1 MNRILT
7 SLLALLLYTG
17 GVWAKETPEIVFGDP
32 TIKTHFSAVTSWS
45 LNWSERS
52 NAQYPDVLVRN
63 AGNYIGIVE
72 NGLEFTSSDP
82 NVAVIAMS
90 KANTYQITPI
100 APGATV
106 ITVSFAGNDQV
117 EACSN
122 SYVLTYVDDRSGL
135 DGMGFGFSASTA
147 SATYGDATVNSPTL
161 QMGQLSGASVTYS
174 SSKPTVATVDGNSGV
189 VTIVAAGV
197 AEISAT
203 FAGDA
208 YFKPG
213 SVSYTLN
220 VDQKEVG
227 LSWSSTSFTYDG
239 NAHLPTATATGL
251 IGSDVCTVTVSGA
264 QTNAGSYTA
273 TASGLSNGNY
283 KLPAANTVSFTIAK
297 ATPTV
302 TAPTAKTGLAYNG
315 AAQALVNAGS
325 TTGGTLEYS
334 LDGTTYSTTIPS
346 ATNVGT
352 YTVYYRVVGNAN
364 YNDVAAQTVSVTI
377 AASQSAVA
385 TAPTVKAG
393 LVYNG
398 SAQAL
403 INAGTATNGT
413 MQYSSD
419 GTTFSTTIPTGTNAG
434 SYNVWYMVKGNTGY
448 NDVAAVKLTA
458 TIAKATPTVTAPIGN
473 TLNYTGAAQAL
484 VNAGSTTGGTLE
496 YSLDGATYS
505 TTIPTATNVGTYT
518 VYYRVVGNAN
528 YNDVAPQ
535 TVTATIASS
544 QSAISTYPTA
554 NTGLV
559 YNGTAQALITAGSAT
574 NGTMQ
579 YSLDGNT
586 YSTTIPTAT
595 DAGSY
600 DVWYMVKGN
609 TGYNDV
615 APQKLTVT
623 IAKAN
628 VTVVYETYMF
638 KVKLGDTFNPPYVKV
653 EPAGLPLTYWST
665 DPSVAMVDPQ
675 TAEVTLLSPG
685 EVFIYAEFAGDANY
699 NSASDY
705 YILTVEQ
712 AAIDPIDEG
721 KTNEMK
727 EEDFIINSRERNLSN
742 VVIYDILFTLN
753 VTGDPSEC
761 DGYDETLHGVVLNTP
776 MSEYDVNRVVYNR
789 LEPGTK
795 EYAEAFTGLTFKVP
809 AGKGYVIIDS
819 QTDEQYQMMVKIGN
833 LEPVAFHHTG
843 REKDSVLYECSAP
856 TWVYVYNGGTV
867 SNARMNAIPKAKKT
881 KGHVIIYSVTRKT
894 QKNVAGIE
902 QIRSDAL
909 DENERWFDLQGN
921 RINRPTKKGVYIL
934 RGQKVVVK

>member
-297 ATPTV
+297 ATPIV

-325 TTGGTLEYS
+325 TTGGTMEYSLDGTTYSTTIPSAANVGIYTVYYRVAGNVNYNDVAAQTVTVTIAASQSAIATAPTVKTGLVYNGSAQALMNAGTATNGTMQYSSDGTTFSTIIPTATNAGSYDVWYMVKGNTGYNDVAAAKLTAIIAKATPTVTAPIGKTLNYTGAALALVNAGSTTGGTLEYS
-334 LDGTTYSTTIPS
+334 LDGTTYSTAIPS

-364 YNDVAAQTVSVTI
+364 YNDVA
-377 AASQSAVA
+377 
-385 TAPTVKAG
+385 
-393 LVYNG
+393 
-398 SAQAL
+398 
-403 INAGTATNGT
+403 
-413 MQYSSD
+413 
-419 GTTFSTTIPTGTNAG
+419 
-434 SYNVWYMVKGNTGY
+434 
-448 NDVAAVKLTA
+448 
-458 TIAKATPTVTAPIGN
+458 
-473 TLNYTGAAQAL
+473 
-484 VNAGSTTGGTLE
+484 
-496 YSLDGATYS
+496 
-505 TTIPTATNVGTYT
+505 
-518 VYYRVVGNAN
+518 
-528 YNDVAPQ
+528 
-535 TVTATIASS
+535 
-544 QSAISTYPTA
+544 
-554 NTGLV
+554 
-559 YNGTAQALITAGSAT
+559 
-574 NGTMQ
+574 
-579 YSLDGNT
+579 
-586 YSTTIPTAT
+586 
-595 DAGSY
+595 
-600 DVWYMVKGN
+600 
-609 TGYNDV
+609 
-615 APQKLTVT
+615 PQKLTVS
-623 IAKAN
+623 IAKAD
-628 VTVVYETYMF
+628 VKVLYENYEFTA
-638 KVKLGDTFNPPYVKV
+638 KLGEAFYPPHATV
-653 EPAGLPLTYWST
+653 EPAGLPLNYWSS
-665 DPSVAMVDPQ
+665 DPDVANVDAQ
-675 TAEVTLLSPG
+675 TGEVTLNAPG
-685 EVFIYAEFAGDANY
+685 RVNIYAEFLGDENY

-712 AAIDPIDEG
+712 YSIEPI
-721 KTNEMK
+721 NEDVTITMK
-727 EEDFIINSRERNLSN
+727 DEDFIINGQERKLDNT
-742 VVIYDILFTLN
+742 VIYDILFTLN
-753 VTGDPSEC
+753 ITGDPSES

-776 MSEYDVNRVVYNR
+776 MSKNDINRVITR
-789 LEPGTK
+789 GLEPGTE
-795 EYAEAFTGLTFKVP
+795 EYADEYTGLTFKVP
-809 AGKGYVIIDS
+809 AGKGYVIIES

-902 QIRSDAL
+902 QISCDAL
-909 DENERWFDLQGN
+909 DEYERWYDLQGN

>member
-203 FAGDA
+203 YAGDA
-208 YFKPG
+208 YFMPG

-325 TTGGTLEYS
+325 TTGGTMEYSLDGTTYSTTIPSAANVGIYTVYYRVAGNVNYNDVAAQTVTVTIAASQSAIATAPTVKTGLVYNGSAQALMNAGTATNGTMQYSSDGTTFSTIIPTATNAGSYDVWYMVKGNTGYNDVAAAKLTAIIAKATPTVTAPIGKTLNYTGAALALVNAGSTTGGTLEYS
-334 LDGTTYSTTIPS
+334 LDGTTYSTAIPS

-364 YNDVAAQTVSVTI
+364 YNDVA
-377 AASQSAVA
+377 
-385 TAPTVKAG
+385 
-393 LVYNG
+393 
-398 SAQAL
+398 
-403 INAGTATNGT
+403 
-413 MQYSSD
+413 
-419 GTTFSTTIPTGTNAG
+419 
-434 SYNVWYMVKGNTGY
+434 
-448 NDVAAVKLTA
+448 
-458 TIAKATPTVTAPIGN
+458 
-473 TLNYTGAAQAL
+473 
-484 VNAGSTTGGTLE
+484 
-496 YSLDGATYS
+496 
-505 TTIPTATNVGTYT
+505 
-518 VYYRVVGNAN
+518 
-528 YNDVAPQ
+528 
-535 TVTATIASS
+535 
-544 QSAISTYPTA
+544 
-554 NTGLV
+554 
-559 YNGTAQALITAGSAT
+559 
-574 NGTMQ
+574 
-579 YSLDGNT
+579 
-586 YSTTIPTAT
+586 
-595 DAGSY
+595 
-600 DVWYMVKGN
+600 
-609 TGYNDV
+609 
-615 APQKLTVT
+615 PQKLTVS
-623 IAKAN
+623 IAKAD
-628 VTVVYETYMF
+628 VKVLYENYEFTA
-638 KVKLGDTFNPPYVKV
+638 KLGEAFYPPHVTV
-653 EPAGLPLTYWST
+653 EPAGLPLTYWSS
-665 DPSVAMVDPQ
+665 DPDVANVDAQ
-675 TAEVTLLSPG
+675 TGEVTLNAPG
-685 EVFIYAEFAGDANY
+685 RVNIYAEFPGDENY

-712 AAIDPIDEG
+712 YSIEPI
-721 KTNEMK
+721 NEDVTITMK
-727 EEDFIINSRERNLSN
+727 DEDFIINGQERKLDNT
-742 VVIYDILFTLN
+742 VIYDILFTLN
-753 VTGDPSEC
+753 ITGDPSES

-776 MSEYDVNRVVYNR
+776 MSKNDINRVITR
-789 LEPGTK
+789 GLEPGTE
-795 EYAEAFTGLTFKVP
+795 EYADEYTGLTFKVP
-809 AGKGYVIIDS
+809 AGKGYVIIES

-902 QIRSDAL
+902 QISCDAL
-909 DENERWFDLQGN
+909 DENERWYDLQGN

>member
-17 GVWAKETPEIVFGDP
+17 GVCAKETPEIVFGDP

-325 TTGGTLEYS
+325 TTGGTMEYS

-346 ATNVGT
+346 AANVG
-352 YTVYYRVVGNAN
+352 
-364 YNDVAAQTVSVTI
+364 I
-377 AASQSAVA
+377 
-385 TAPTVKAG
+385 
-393 LVYNG
+393 
-398 SAQAL
+398 
-403 INAGTATNGT
+403 
-413 MQYSSD
+413 
-419 GTTFSTTIPTGTNAG
+419 
-434 SYNVWYMVKGNTGY
+434 
-448 NDVAAVKLTA
+448 
-458 TIAKATPTVTAPIGN
+458 
-473 TLNYTGAAQAL
+473 
-484 VNAGSTTGGTLE
+484 
-496 YSLDGATYS
+496 
-505 TTIPTATNVGTYT
+505 YT

-535 TVTATIASS
+535 
-544 QSAISTYPTA
+544 
-554 NTGLV
+554 
-559 YNGTAQALITAGSAT
+559 
-574 NGTMQ
+574 
-579 YSLDGNT
+579 
-586 YSTTIPTAT
+586 
-595 DAGSY
+595 
-600 DVWYMVKGN
+600 
-609 TGYNDV
+609 
-615 APQKLTVT
+615 KLTVS
-623 IAKAN
+623 IAKAD
-628 VTVVYETYMF
+628 VKVLYENYEFTA
-638 KVKLGDTFNPPYVKV
+638 KLGEAFYPPHATV
-653 EPAGLPLTYWST
+653 EPAGLPLTYWSS
-665 DPSVAMVDPQ
+665 DPDVANVDAQ
-675 TAEVTLLSPG
+675 TG
-685 EVFIYAEFAGDANY
+685 EVALNAPGRVNIYAEFPGDENY

-712 AAIDPIDEG
+712 YSIEPI
-721 KTNEMK
+721 NEDVTITMK
-727 EEDFIINSRERNLSN
+727 DEDFIINGQERKLDNT
-742 VVIYDILFTLN
+742 VIYDILFTLN
-753 VTGDPSEC
+753 ITGDPSES

-776 MSEYDVNRVVYNR
+776 MSKNDINRVITR
-789 LEPGTK
+789 GLEPGTE
-795 EYAEAFTGLTFKVP
+795 EYADEYTGLTFKVP
-809 AGKGYVIIDS
+809 AGKGYVIIES

-902 QIRSDAL
+902 QISCDAL
-909 DENERWFDLQGN
+909 DEYERWYDLQGN
-921 RINRPTKKGVYIL
+921 RINRPTKKGIYIL

>member
-7 SLLALLLYTG
+7 TLVALLLYTG
-17 GVWAKETPEIVFGDP
+17 GVCAKETPEIVFGDP
-32 TIKTHFSAVTSWS
+32 NIRTHFVAVTSWS

-251 IGSDVCTVTVSGA
+251 IGSDVCTITVSGA

-352 YTVYYRVVGNAN
+352 YTVYYRVVGNTN
-364 YNDVAAQTVSVTI
+364 YNDLAPQELTVS
-377 AASQSAVA
+377 
-385 TAPTVKAG
+385 
-393 LVYNG
+393 
-398 SAQAL
+398 
-403 INAGTATNGT
+403 
-413 MQYSSD
+413 
-419 GTTFSTTIPTGTNAG
+419 
-434 SYNVWYMVKGNTGY
+434 
-448 NDVAAVKLTA
+448 
-458 TIAKATPTVTAPIGN
+458 IAKADVKVLYENYEFTA
-473 TLNYTGAAQAL
+473 
-484 VNAGSTTGGTLE
+484 
-496 YSLDGATYS
+496 
-505 TTIPTATNVGTYT
+505 
-518 VYYRVVGNAN
+518 
-528 YNDVAPQ
+528 
-535 TVTATIASS
+535 
-544 QSAISTYPTA
+544 
-554 NTGLV
+554 
-559 YNGTAQALITAGSAT
+559 
-574 NGTMQ
+574 
-579 YSLDGNT
+579 
-586 YSTTIPTAT
+586 
-595 DAGSY
+595 
-600 DVWYMVKGN
+600 
-609 TGYNDV
+609 
-615 APQKLTVT
+615 
-623 IAKAN
+623 
-628 VTVVYETYMF
+628 
-638 KVKLGDTFNPPYVKV
+638 KLGEAFYPPHATV
-653 EPAGLPLTYWST
+653 EPAGLPLTYWSS
-665 DPSVAMVDPQ
+665 DPDVANVDAQ
-675 TAEVTLLSPG
+675 TG
-685 EVFIYAEFAGDANY
+685 EVALNAPGRVNIYAEFPGDENY

-712 AAIDPIDEG
+712 YSIEPI
-721 KTNEMK
+721 NEDVTITMK
-727 EEDFIINSRERNLSN
+727 DEDFIINGLERKLDNT
-742 VVIYDILFTLN
+742 VIYDILFTLN
-753 VTGDPSEC
+753 ITGDPSES

-776 MSEYDVNRVVYNR
+776 MSKNDINRVITR
-789 LEPGTK
+789 GLEPGTE
-795 EYAEAFTGLTFKVP
+795 EYADEYTGLTFKVP
-809 AGKGYVIIDS
+809 AGKGYVIIES

-843 REKDSVLYECSAP
+843 REKDSMLYECSAP
-856 TWVYVYNGGTV
+856 TWVYVYNSGTV

-902 QIRSDAL
+902 QISCDAL
-909 DENERWFDLQGN
+909 DEYERWYDLQGN
-921 RINRPTKKGVYIL
+921 RINRPTKKGIYIL

>member
-364 YNDVAAQTVSVTI
+364 YNDVA
-377 AASQSAVA
+377 
-385 TAPTVKAG
+385 
-393 LVYNG
+393 
-398 SAQAL
+398 
-403 INAGTATNGT
+403 
-413 MQYSSD
+413 
-419 GTTFSTTIPTGTNAG
+419 
-434 SYNVWYMVKGNTGY
+434 
-448 NDVAAVKLTA
+448 
-458 TIAKATPTVTAPIGN
+458 
-473 TLNYTGAAQAL
+473 
-484 VNAGSTTGGTLE
+484 
-496 YSLDGATYS
+496 
-505 TTIPTATNVGTYT
+505 
-518 VYYRVVGNAN
+518 
-528 YNDVAPQ
+528 
-535 TVTATIASS
+535 
-544 QSAISTYPTA
+544 
-554 NTGLV
+554 
-559 YNGTAQALITAGSAT
+559 
-574 NGTMQ
+574 
-579 YSLDGNT
+579 
-586 YSTTIPTAT
+586 
-595 DAGSY
+595 
-600 DVWYMVKGN
+600 
-609 TGYNDV
+609 
-615 APQKLTVT
+615 PQKLTVS
-623 IAKAN
+623 IAKAD
-628 VTVVYETYMF
+628 VKVLYENYEFTA
-638 KVKLGDTFNPPYVKV
+638 KLGEAFYPPHATV
-653 EPAGLPLTYWST
+653 EPAGLPLNYWSS
-665 DPSVAMVDPQ
+665 DPDVANVDAQ
-675 TAEVTLLSPG
+675 TGEVTLNAPG
-685 EVFIYAEFAGDANY
+685 RVNIYAEFLGDENY

-712 AAIDPIDEG
+712 YSIEPI
-721 KTNEMK
+721 NEDVTITMK
-727 EEDFIINSRERNLSN
+727 DEDFIINGQERKLDNT
-742 VVIYDILFTLN
+742 VIYDILFTLN
-753 VTGDPSEC
+753 ITGDPSES

-776 MSEYDVNRVVYNR
+776 MSKNDINRVITR
-789 LEPGTK
+789 GLEPGTE
-795 EYAEAFTGLTFKVP
+795 EYADEYTGLTFKVP
-809 AGKGYVIIDS
+809 AGKGYVIIES